1 MSRLL
6 TEDER
11 REKFETKWPE
21 WKLIKFSSASG
32 PCQVQHKCGNVK
44 DYETYFNVEKRGP
57 TCQECVD
64 TKKWYW
70 NVGDIVGDLSI
81 VNRRYR
87 PNTLQEYQYVCNVCG
102 FDCRKPVYIR
112 GVYQEEYWATGH
124 SIKGIQKTGGRG
136 CACCGSRLVQPGI
149 NDVAT
154 TAKDVVDYFC
164 NKAEANKWTRSSE
177 HKVRVMCKICNAI
190 QPNKIQIG
198 NLVYE
203 GFDCINCGSNIS
215 YPEKLMYFL
224 LKEIGVD
231 FKMHKVFDWSKEV
244 YDEYDGLYHKREY
257 DFYIPSIN
265 SIVEMHGGQ
274 HYRLAFSWDKSD
286 TKQNSLE
293 HRQKIDADKQKLAEQ
308 NGYNYI
314 IIDCN
319 DSNKNYI
326 KNNILRSELAN
337 LLNIG
342 NIDWDQLSRKAL
354 NGIAKLVVEDKEN
367 NPEKLTTELA
377 EEYGVHLTTIISW
390 LKKAGLYNASQEKKI
405 AGLKRSYPVYSPELN
420 KAFRSIKLASEEVG
434 VGAKTINSA
443 FNPNI
448 PSQKHAGKHPVTGER
463 LTWERW
469 TLEQYEE
476 WCKTNNTKLM

>member
-1 MSRLL
+1 M
-6 TEDER
+6 T
-11 REKFETKWPE
+11 
-21 WKLIKFSSASG
+21 
-32 PCQVQHKCGNVK
+32 
-44 DYETYFNVEKRGP
+44 
-57 TCQECVD
+57 
-64 TKKWYW
+64 
-70 NVGDIVGDLSI
+70 
-81 VNRRYR
+81 
-87 PNTLQEYQYVCNVCG
+87 
-102 FDCRKPVYIR
+102 
-112 GVYQEEYWATGH
+112 
-124 SIKGIQKTGGRG
+124 
-136 CACCGSRLVQPGI
+136 
-149 NDVAT
+149 
-154 TAKDVVDYFC
+154 
-164 NKAEANKWTRSSE
+164 
-177 HKVRVMCKICNAI
+177 
-190 QPNKIQIG
+190 
-198 NLVYE
+198 
-203 GFDCINCGSNIS
+203 
-215 YPEKLMYFL
+215 
-224 LKEIGVD
+224 
-231 FKMHKVFDWSKEV
+231 
-244 YDEYDGLYHKREY
+244 
-257 DFYIPSIN
+257 
-265 SIVEMHGGQ
+265 
-274 HYRLAFSWDKSD
+274 
-286 TKQNSLE
+286 
-293 HRQKIDADKQKLAEQ
+293 
-308 NGYNYI
+308 
-314 IIDCN
+314 
-319 DSNKNYI
+319 NKNYI